1 MLCKVSAKIT
11 YGFANNTLGITL
23 NGHKYEGAPI
33 DAPFFCTRAIKK
45 CKNKSSPPWL
55 ILGFSGFKVP
65 QLCLVEFVK
74 HLKLKH
80 MNELFKN
87 ITWSQFMLSAV
98 VLFILYYFVVGLLYF
113 RHELL
118 NRIKEG
124 SLKKGTGLGDNE
136 LQDEE
141 PINDLTR
148 LIEEIGH
155 SILVPGKEATKSKL
169 LGLLKAS
176 VANISWLSDP
186 GYRYALNNAI
196 IEMARTNCGISFSEE
211 ELSEAWDELSR

>member
-1 MLCKVSAKIT
+1 
-11 YGFANNTLGITL
+11 
-23 NGHKYEGAPI
+23 
-33 DAPFFCTRAIKK
+33 
-45 CKNKSSPPWL
+45 
-55 ILGFSGFKVP
+55 
-65 QLCLVEFVK
+65 
-74 HLKLKH
+74 

-87 ITWSQFMLSAV
+87 ITWSQFMLSAAV
-98 VLFILYYFVVGLLYF
+98 TFILYYVVVGLLYF
-113 RHELL
+113 RHEFL
-118 NRIKEG
+118 NLVRKGPIKKQMVSDE
-124 SLKKGTGLGDNE
+124 NE
-136 LQDEE
+136 LHDEG

-196 IEMARTNCGISFSEE
+196 IEMAKTNCGISFSEE